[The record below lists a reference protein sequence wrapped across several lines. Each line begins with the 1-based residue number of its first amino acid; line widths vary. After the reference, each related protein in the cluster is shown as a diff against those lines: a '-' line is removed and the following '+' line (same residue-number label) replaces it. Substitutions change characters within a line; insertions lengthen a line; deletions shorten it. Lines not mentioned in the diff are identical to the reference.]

1 MAEIE
6 LRNVPGW
13 TAEYVARL
21 AKSWI
26 STADQVVAVSV
37 TSGGLQSLADQLSVS
52 VEVAQQLVH
61 HARAALSP
69 EARMEMGKRFDSDD
83 RGMGALGP
91 GKEDGNVPR

>member
-1 MAEIE
+1 MAEID

-13 TAEYVARL
+13 TAEHVARL

-37 TSGGLQSLADQLSVS
+37 TSGGLQSLADQLGVTA
-52 VEVAQQLVH
+52 EVAQQLVH
-61 HARAALSP
+61 LARAALSP

-83 RGMGALGP
+83 RGMGVLDP
-91 GKEDGNVPR
+91 GKEGGSAPR